1 MARAGILKIGQGFG
15 TWLIPII
22 IFGALASIVVL
33 SLITLVFVY
42 SRRPRTRITD
52 QEPEMTYETYRT
64 PTIPYKNPSSN
75 SPADPT
81 IGRLIAHSRSLHV
94 VSPLTCVWGPWSSD
108 LSQPRNQLINGR
120 RLRPQVSSPEL
131 RNTSRPPPYMF
142 RAMAPPSPQRNTR
155 PHGQVYFDHILDPGH
170 PYHIPQQ
177 PQQLTSPPEDLPAQL
192 ERHFSVSSPSSYS
205 STCLSSDGPASVG
218 AFSPPSTPSI
228 FSQESF
234 ALVRTRS
241 WVDSPEP
248 RRSVSYPDNLGP
260 LLAASSHN
268 DLSAVSVAPG
278 SYEAEKR
285 PTPRPRRRSET
296 GGRNNRRLIIVDNNL
311 VGEDSEPSPEAE
323 AYNLRRIGISRLVR
337 GTLERRAGAGVSANS
352 TPNKDERV
360 TAKEVQI
367 EKPPPVGHTK
377 ERNAVF
383 KVICPDTGDL
393 WKMLVIP
400 GETLDGF
407 AGRVKQKMGGD
418 VNLFVDDEVLAS
430 EEDWEAAKG
439 GGRIVARLIR

>member
-1 MARAGILKIGQGFG
+1 M
-15 TWLIPII
+15 
-22 IFGALASIVVL
+22 
-33 SLITLVFVY
+33 
-42 SRRPRTRITD
+42 
-52 QEPEMTYETYRT
+52 
-64 PTIPYKNPSSN
+64 
-75 SPADPT
+75 
-81 IGRLIAHSRSLHV
+81 
-94 VSPLTCVWGPWSSD
+94 
-108 LSQPRNQLINGR
+108 
-120 RLRPQVSSPEL
+120 
-131 RNTSRPPPYMF
+131 
-142 RAMAPPSPQRNTR
+142 
-155 PHGQVYFDHILDPGH
+155 
-170 PYHIPQQ
+170 
-177 PQQLTSPPEDLPAQL
+177 
-192 ERHFSVSSPSSYS
+192 
-205 STCLSSDGPASVG
+205 
-218 AFSPPSTPSI
+218 
-228 FSQESF
+228 
-234 ALVRTRS
+234 
-241 WVDSPEP
+241 
-248 RRSVSYPDNLGP
+248 
-260 LLAASSHN
+260 
-268 DLSAVSVAPG
+268 
-278 SYEAEKR
+278 
-285 PTPRPRRRSET
+285 
-296 GGRNNRRLIIVDNNL
+296 
-311 VGEDSEPSPEAE
+311 GEDSEPSPEAE